1 MRNHLG
7 IHSGLNESPR
17 RVKCRPDANG
27 NKETGMTLRQLFGG
41 AIGFVAA
48 MLVADFLFGILPT
61 PEETLA
67 LAVSVGIGLLVQ
79 NVV

>member
-1 MRNHLG
+1 
-7 IHSGLNESPR
+7 
-17 RVKCRPDANG
+17 
-27 NKETGMTLRQLFGG
+27 MTLRQLFGG